1 MNPEFWYV
9 RKFGGC
15 VKMNVLMQPL
25 KMSHCQKYADSFFLK
40 GNNSEKSE
48 SVAGLTAGSQS

>member
-1 MNPEFWYV
+1 
-9 RKFGGC
+9 
-15 VKMNVLMQPL
+15 MNVLMQPL
-25 KMSHCQKYADSFFLK
+25 KMSRCQKYTDSFFLK

>member
-1 MNPEFWYV
+1 
-9 RKFGGC
+9 
-15 VKMNVLMQPL
+15 MNVLIQPL
-25 KMSHCQKYADSFFLK
+25 NMTHCQKYTDSFFLK